1 MTKKTTKMLIP
12 QLTMPF
18 TALMF
23 FASLIFGSAT
33 AETRV
38 ETVVGTVVDTITL
51 TSTYV
56 RKTPTEKR
64 TCRNDDVPIYAQQ
77 EGASEIGSMIIGGLI
92 GSAVGNKFSNNDGA
106 GAAGTVAG
114 ALIGREH
121 SKNKQKNSRI
131 VGYKQQ
137 ETCSVTTV
145 MLEENI
151 SEITGYR
158 NHIEVDGKIIK
169 LESKSPLIVGSRV
182 EVVRRVS
189 YSLR

>member
-1 MTKKTTKMLIP
+1 MTKMTTKMPIP
-12 QLTMPF
+12 QLTMPII
-18 TALMF
+18 AMMF
-23 FASLIFGSAT
+23 SASLISGIAK

-51 TSTYV
+51 TSTYI
-56 RKTPTEKR
+56 RKTPTDKR
-64 TCRNDDVPIYAQQ
+64 TCRNDEVPIYAQQ
-77 EGASEIGSMIIGGLI
+77 EGGSEIGSMIIGGLI

-114 ALIGREH
+114 ALLGREH

-158 NHIEVDGKIIK
+158 NHIQIDDKIIK
-169 LESKSPLIVGSRV
+169 LDSKSPLIVGSRV